1 MYTGPGFLLQAIHE
15 AANGPRM
22 PTVVVPRGLESG
34 MSRMGIPPG
43 DDGEPII
50 QVFIEAF
57 DIIQS
62 QG

>member
-1 MYTGPGFLLQAIHE
+1 
-15 AANGPRM
+15 M
-22 PTVVVPRGLESG
+22 PTVVVPQGLESG

-62 QG
+62 QGRGSSAGRSLF